1 MTMATR
7 ALAGASIPLLLAGL
21 LATAPPALAAPVPTT
36 SCNVLPADNVWNAD
50 ISGLPVNP
58 HSAAWLASSGATSG
72 RRLHPDFGSVTN
84 GYGIPF
90 SVVDGSH
97 ATATYTFTYAGESD
111 PGPYPYGSDLPI
123 EAGSDAHRLVIN
135 RDTCKL
141 YETFATDS
149 SGPRTAGSGAIFD
162 LGSDALRPAG
172 WTSADA
178 AGLPILPGLV
188 RRDEIAAG
196 AIDHAIRFTVATS
209 DRSYLWPARHQAGSV
224 NDPNVPPMGAR
235 FRLQAGY
242 DVSGFNAQAQVV
254 LIAMKHYGLIVAD
267 NGSDWFFQGTSD
279 NGWDNPPYDAMI
291 SQLKGVPASAFEAV
305 DESGLIV
312 SPD

>member
-178 AGLPILPGLV
+178 AGLPILPGLA
-188 RRDEIAAG
+188 RYDEARAG
-196 AIDHAIRFTVATS
+196 SIDHALRFTASCTAKYFV
-209 DRSYLWPARHQAGSV
+209 YPARHEASTCSGF
-224 NDPNVPPMGAR
+224 NPPMGLR
-235 FRLQAGY
+235 VRL
-242 DVSGFNAQAQVV
+242 
-254 LIAMKHYGLIVAD
+254 K
-267 NGSDWFFQGTSD
+267 
-279 NGWDNPPYDAMI
+279 
-291 SQLKGVPASAFEAV
+291 
-305 DESGLIV
+305 
-312 SPD
+312 